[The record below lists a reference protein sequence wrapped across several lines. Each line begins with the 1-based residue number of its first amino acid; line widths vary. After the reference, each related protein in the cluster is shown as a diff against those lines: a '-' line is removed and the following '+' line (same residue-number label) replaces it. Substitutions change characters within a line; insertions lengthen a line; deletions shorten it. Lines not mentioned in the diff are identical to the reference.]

1 MSFFMRVLS
10 DMLEAVTNQSLD
22 WRVG

>member
-1 MSFFMRVLS
+1 MSFFMRVLT

>member
-10 DMLEAVTNQSLD
+10 DMLEAVTNQSLN

>member
-1 MSFFMRVLS
+1 MPFFMRVLS

>member
-1 MSFFMRVLS
+1 MRVLS

>member
-1 MSFFMRVLS
+1 MSFFMRDLS

>member
-1 MSFFMRVLS
+1 MRDLS